1 MARLLFLLATALL
14 LTSCRAIDCT
24 QDLNY
29 ENFSITM
36 SKGACLG
43 TCPVYDGT
51 VRGDRSIEYIGR
63 LNTEREGN
71 WKGMVDESDL
81 CDLRTELDSKFVLS
95 MKEDQMAEVMDAPAT
110 SLAITYKGQKR
121 MIRWNMGTP
130 EGLEKIVE
138 IMKAITHENVELTP
152 GSGPFE

>member
-1 MARLLFLLATALL
+1 MARLLVLLATALL

-29 ENFSITM
+29 ENFSITL
-36 SKGACLG
+36 SKGACMG
-43 TCPVYDGT
+43 QCPIYDGT
-51 VRGDRSIEYIGR
+51 VRGDRSIEYVGR
-63 LNTEREGN
+63 MNTEREGN

-81 CDLRTELDSKFVLS
+81 CDLRTELDDKFVLS
-95 MKEDQMAEVMDAPAT
+95 MKEDQMAEVMDAPVT

-130 EGLEKIVE
+130 DGLQKIVE
-138 IMKAITHENVELTP
+138 IMKAVTHENPGLKPAAGGVE
-152 GSGPFE
+152 